1 MEGEFALSP
10 SIFFMEEIM
19 GLEIPRIVPSGL
31 YTDAKARERARP
43 GRVAAGSRTH
53 TTRAAQPKG
62 NAQTSSSAQTSP
74 PELPVN
80 VDIREVLKNLEKIIS
95 QFNRRFEFVA
105 DDSIDRIVV
114 KVIDKQTDKVIK
126 EIPPVEIQHLLARL
140 KEMMGL
146 LVNEQI

>member
-10 SIFFMEEIM
+10 SIFLMEENM
-19 GLEIPRIVPSGL
+19 ALEIPRIVPSGL
-31 YTDAKARERARP
+31 YTDVKARERARS
-43 GRVAAGSRTH
+43 GRVAAGGTSTVRS
-53 TTRAAQPKG
+53 AQTNA
-62 NAQTSSSAQTSP
+62 NAQTSSGTRTSR

-105 DDSIDRIVV
+105 DDTIDRIVV

-140 KEMMGL
+140 REMMGL
-146 LVNEQI
+146 LVNEKI

>member
-1 MEGEFALSP
+1 
-10 SIFFMEEIM
+10 M
-19 GLEIPRIVPSGL
+19 GLEIPRIVPPGL
-31 YTDAKARERARP
+31 YTDVKARERARP
-43 GRVAAGSRTH
+43 GRAPAGSRTQ
-53 TTRAAQPKG
+53 AARTAQTKA
-62 NAQTSSSAQTSP
+62 NAQAGGSAPTSR

-80 VDIREVLKNLEKIIS
+80 VDIREVLANLEKIIS

-105 DDSIDRIVV
+105 DDTIDRIVV

-126 EIPPVEIQHLLARL
+126 EIPPVEIQHLLVRL